1 MLVVHPVEVGLQQG
15 ETVRMFFM
23 LHIEVIIT
31 LYGDINKKIYTFNN
45 EKHVMT
51 NLWTR
56 VYEHDYKPLAV

>member
-31 LYGDINKKIYTFNN
+31 LYGDIIKNYTLSTMKN
-45 EKHVMT
+45 T
-51 NLWTR
+51 
-56 VYEHDYKPLAV
+56 